1 VSTNPKTLRRP
12 RGRHGKRETILLAAT
27 RVFSEVGYDRSSM
40 DQIAEAAGASKRTV
54 YNHFASKE
62 LLFAAVMER
71 FSDDT
76 RTLKEVAYDGDAPLA
91 DQLQGFVDAILALT
105 RNPVWLGL
113 MKVIASRD
121 AFVAEAMTREHERE
135 DHLAAWIEAGI
146 DDGRLHTPS
155 PTLAANAFW
164 SMLSGAF
171 LMPAI
176 LGQPLPEEAVAPLEI
191 ELVALFLARYATRPE
206 DRP

>member
-1 VSTNPKTLRRP
+1 M
-12 RGRHGKRETILLAAT
+12 
-27 RVFSEVGYDRSSM
+27 FSEVGYDRSSM

-76 RTLKEVAYDGDAPLA
+76 RTLKEVRYDGSAPLA

-121 AFVAEAMTREHERE
+121 AFVAEAMSREHQRE
-135 DHLAAWIEAGI
+135 DHLAIWIEAGV
-146 DDGRLHTPS
+146 DDGRLRASNPA
-155 PTLAANAFW
+155 LAANVFW

-176 LGQPLPEEAVAPLEI
+176 LGQPLPEDALPLLER
-191 ELVALFLARYATRPE
+191 ELIALFLARYAVHAD
-206 DRP
+206 DRV